1 METDTGDIFGLSAVS
16 LLYEQ
21 LVYTNR
27 NSLECQDGLDSF
39 AIVPQVNKMSTQS
52 PCIQLQNQV
61 LGR

>member
-16 LLYEQ
+16 SLYEQ

-27 NSLECQDGLDSF
+27 NSLECQDSF
-39 AIVPQVNKMSTQS
+39 AIVPQIIKMSTQS
-52 PCIQLQNQV
+52 SCIQLLNKV